1 MPGGDFTSAIEIG
14 PGRGALTKHL
24 VDVYTNL
31 HLVEL
36 DKRLIPKL
44 AKSYPQA
51 HLHQADALE
60 FDYGQVP
67 GDYVA
72 CVGKSPYEISSGLLF
87 LLCQYPSITECYFMV
102 QHEFAL
108 RIL

>member
-1 MPGGDFTSAIEIG
+1 MIFSAIEIG

-51 HLHQADALE
+51 HLHQADALNLIKVRCRVTMWPVSE
-60 FDYGQVP
+60 IYHMKYHPVYCFY
-67 GDYVA
+67 YA
-72 CVGKSPYEISSGLLF
+72 STHRLRSATLWYSMSLHCVHL
-87 LLCQYPSITECYFMV
+87 
-102 QHEFAL
+102 A
-108 RIL
+108 